1 MQGALSV
8 AVRSLTAA
16 CSAGWA
22 QLGTGLHT
30 EVDQNLH
37 LIFPPNPFLH
47 AECRVGPISDIDV
60 MLDSRSCVA
69 QGSRIMFSRTC
80 DVWTAQRGSV
90 CSCQQKLSLG
100 APAAIVGSPCWA
112 GGQSVLL
119 RLQSRGRGAWEVI
132 FLDRQR
138 TGPLQHRCGAMTPCD
153 AIESSFW
160 CIGVGD
166 VCAEHS
172 RRALGSAILTAGG
185 LLLPYG
191 PPGGLWGLPSGRCKR
206 QRHLQRAGDPP
217 CTGSSAA
224 AARVLAGAAASHL
237 PLLRSVL
244 GLYVVS
250 NSVGTLL
257 CSTHSAQG
265 SRSNLW
271 RAAHLWRVWTRCRC
285 LLRAAGTQAAARTM
299 DLHHR
304 LRRDPSW

>member
-1 MQGALSV
+1 MSTLA
-8 AVRSLTAA
+8 R
-16 CSAGWA
+16 
-22 QLGTGLHT
+22 
-30 EVDQNLH
+30 
-37 LIFPPNPFLH
+37 
-47 AECRVGPISDIDV
+47 
-60 MLDSRSCVA
+60 
-69 QGSRIMFSRTC
+69 
-80 DVWTAQRGSV
+80 
-90 CSCQQKLSLG
+90 
-100 APAAIVGSPCWA
+100 
-112 GGQSVLL
+112 LL
-119 RLQSRGRGAWEVI
+119 RLWAARAGLEDRASSSVCKVVEEALGRSSSFIGNAP
-132 FLDRQR
+132 
-138 TGPLQHRCGAMTPCD
+138 GPCRCGAMTPCD

-224 AARVLAGAAASHL
+224 AARALAGAAASHL